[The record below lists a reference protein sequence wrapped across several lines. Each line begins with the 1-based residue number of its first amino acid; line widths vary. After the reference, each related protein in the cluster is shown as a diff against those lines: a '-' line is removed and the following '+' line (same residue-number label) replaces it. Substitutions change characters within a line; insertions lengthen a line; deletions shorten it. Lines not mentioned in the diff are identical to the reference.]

1 MGERQKSGLRRSSLP
16 EAVGGGQMGGVG
28 MEKRVAGIVRWL
40 ERFQRS
46 YKSGAM
52 ESALMDAECA
62 RADLEILRR
71 DVWSSLGP
79 SREPRRRVGMF
90 LSRAVLSAFLV
101 VLATSVPVSELRRR
115 TEEASPVHDSLF
127 AWTALSVRGSGGA
140 FDEDWGG
147 GNAAS
152 HFPLEMSGE
161 RKNPS
166 TPRGE
171 RANAGLLRR
180 PSSETRERPVKRAPN
195 AAEDERAV
203 RAKAANG
210 KKVPYETVFSLLQ
223 TGERVL
229 KNEEPVI
236 AVDRGQGKG
245 EGGL

>member
-1 MGERQKSGLRRSSLP
+1 
-16 EAVGGGQMGGVG
+16 

-62 RADLEILRR
+62 RADLETLRR

-79 SREPRRRVGMF
+79 SRVPRRRRGML

-115 TEEASPVHDSLF
+115 MEEPPPVHDSLF
-127 AWTALSVRGSGGA
+127 AWTALSVRGSRGA

-147 GNAAS
+147 RDAAS
-152 HFPLEMSGE
+152 HFPLGMSGE
-161 RKNPS
+161 RKNLSVSP
-166 TPRGE
+166 GD
-171 RANAGLLRR
+171 RASAAPLRR
-180 PSSETRERPVKRAPN
+180 PSAGMGERPVKRVPN
-195 AAEDERAV
+195 SAGNERAG

>member
-1 MGERQKSGLRRSSLP
+1 MGRE
-16 EAVGGGQMGGVG
+16 G
-28 MEKRVAGIVRWL
+28 MERRVAGIVRWL

-62 RADLEILRR
+62 RADLETLRR

-79 SREPRRRVGMF
+79 SRVPRRRRGIF

-115 TEEASPVHDSLF
+115 TEEPPPVQDSLS
-127 AWTALSVRGSGGA
+127 AWMALRLRGSGGTSG
-140 FDEDWGG
+140 EDWGEKGVAPHLPLGASG
-147 GNAAS
+147 GKNLSVSPGDRASAA
-152 HFPLEMSGE
+152 P
-161 RKNPS
+161 
-166 TPRGE
+166 
-171 RANAGLLRR
+171 LRR
-180 PSSETRERPVKRAPN
+180 PSAGMGERSVKRVPN
-195 AAEDERAV
+195 SAGNERAGG
-203 RAKAANG
+203 AKAANG

>member
-1 MGERQKSGLRRSSLP
+1 
-16 EAVGGGQMGGVG
+16 

-62 RADLEILRR
+62 RADLETLRR

-79 SREPRRRVGMF
+79 SRVPRRRRGIF

-115 TEEASPVHDSLF
+115 MEDPPPVHDSLS
-127 AWTALSVRGSGGA
+127 AWTALSVRGSRGA

-147 GNAAS
+147 RDAAS
-152 HFPLEMSGE
+152 HFPLGVSGE
-161 RKNPS
+161 RKNLSVSP
-166 TPRGE
+166 GD
-171 RANAGLLRR
+171 RASAAPLRR
-180 PSSETRERPVKRAPN
+180 PSAGMGGRSVKRVPN
-195 AAEDERAV
+195 SAGNERAGG
-203 RAKAANG
+203 AKAANG

>member
-1 MGERQKSGLRRSSLP
+1 MGR
-16 EAVGGGQMGGVG
+16 VGREG
-28 MEKRVAGIVRWL
+28 MERRVAGIVRWL

-62 RADLEILRR
+62 RADLETLRR

-79 SREPRRRVGMF
+79 SRVPRRRRGM
-90 LSRAVLSAFLV
+90 LVSRAVLSAFLV

-115 TEEASPVHDSLF
+115 TEEPPPVHDSLS
-127 AWTALSVRGSGGA
+127 AWMALSLRGSGGTSG
-140 FDEDWGG
+140 EDWGEKG
-147 GNAAS
+147 GAPHLPLGASGGKNLSVSPGDRASAA
-152 HFPLEMSGE
+152 P
-161 RKNPS
+161 
-166 TPRGE
+166 
-171 RANAGLLRR
+171 LRR
-180 PSSETRERPVKRAPN
+180 PSAGTVQRSARRAPN
-195 AAEDERAV
+195 AAGNERPGREAG
-203 RAKAANG
+203 AANG

>member
-1 MGERQKSGLRRSSLP
+1 
-16 EAVGGGQMGGVG
+16 

-62 RADLEILRR
+62 RADLETLRR

-79 SREPRRRVGMF
+79 SRVPRRRRGIF

-115 TEEASPVHDSLF
+115 TEEVSPVHDSLS
-127 AWTALSVRGSGGA
+127 AWTALSVRGSRGA

-147 GNAAS
+147 RDAAS
-152 HFPLEMSGE
+152 HFPLGVSGE
-161 RKNPS
+161 RKNLSVSP
-166 TPRGE
+166 GD
-171 RANAGLLRR
+171 RASAAPLRR
-180 PSSETRERPVKRAPN
+180 PSAGMGERSVKRVPN
-195 AAEDERAV
+195 SAGNERAGG
-203 RAKAANG
+203 AKAANG

-229 KNEEPVI
+229 RNEEPVI

>member
-1 MGERQKSGLRRSSLP
+1 
-16 EAVGGGQMGGVG
+16 

-62 RADLEILRR
+62 RADLETLRR

-79 SREPRRRVGMF
+79 SRVSFRRRWMLV
-90 LSRAVLSAFLV
+90 SRAVLTAFLV

-115 TEEASPVHDSLF
+115 TEETSPVHDSLF
-127 AWTALSVRGSGGA
+127 AWTALSVRSSRGA
-140 FDEDWGG
+140 FDGDWGG
-147 GNAAS
+147 RDAAS
-152 HFPLEMSGE
+152 HFPLGMLGE
-161 RKNPS
+161 QKNLS

-180 PSSETRERPVKRAPN
+180 PSSGTGEKSVKRAPN
-195 AAEDERAV
+195 SAGNERAGRV
-203 RAKAANG
+203 KAANG

-236 AVDRGQGKG
+236 AVDRRQGKG

>member
-1 MGERQKSGLRRSSLP
+1 MERGEKTAFGGTPSPRPS
-16 EAVGGGQMGGVG
+16 EVGRVGGVG

-62 RADLEILRR
+62 RADLETLRR

-79 SREPRRRVGMF
+79 SRVPRRRRGIF

-115 TEEASPVHDSLF
+115 TEEPPPVHDSLS
-127 AWTALSVRGSGGA
+127 AWTALSVRGAGGA
-140 FDEDWGG
+140 LDGGWGG
-147 GNAAS
+147 RDVAS
-152 HFPLEMSGE
+152 HFPSKMSGG
-161 RKNPS
+161 KGLPVS
-166 TPRGE
+166 PGA
-171 RANAGLLRR
+171 RANAASLRR
-180 PSSETRERPVKRAPN
+180 SSSGTGQRTVRKAPSAAGNERPGRAGS
-195 AAEDERAV
+195 
-203 RAKAANG
+203 ANG

>member
-1 MGERQKSGLRRSSLP
+1 
-16 EAVGGGQMGGVG
+16 

-115 TEEASPVHDSLF
+115 TEEEAPPVHDSLS
-127 AWTALSVRGSGGA
+127 AWTALNVRASGGA
-140 FDEDWGG
+140 FDEGWGG
-147 GNAAS
+147 RSIAP
-152 HFPLEMSGE
+152 HFPLGASGGE
-161 RKNPS
+161 RLPAS
-166 TPRGE
+166 PGA
-171 RANAGLLRR
+171 RANAAAMRRR
-180 PSSETRERPVKRAPN
+180 PSAETGERPVKRAPN

>member
-1 MGERQKSGLRRSSLP
+1 
-16 EAVGGGQMGGVG
+16 

-62 RADLEILRR
+62 RADLETLRR

-79 SREPRRRVGMF
+79 SRVPRRRRGML

-115 TEEASPVHDSLF
+115 MEEPPPVHDSLF
-127 AWTALSVRGSGGA
+127 AWTALSVRGSRGA

-147 GNAAS
+147 RDAAS
-152 HFPLEMSGE
+152 HFPLGMSGE
-161 RKNPS
+161 RKNLSVSP
-166 TPRGE
+166 GD
-171 RANAGLLRR
+171 RASAAPLRR
-180 PSSETRERPVKRAPN
+180 PSAGMGERPVKRVPN
-195 AAEDERAV
+195 SAGNERAG

-229 KNEEPVI
+229 RNEEPVI

>member
-1 MGERQKSGLRRSSLP
+1 
-16 EAVGGGQMGGVG
+16 

-46 YKSGAM
+46 YKSGSM

-62 RADLEILRR
+62 RADLETLRR

-79 SREPRRRVGMF
+79 CRLPRRRRGMF
-90 LSRAVLSAFLV
+90 VSRAVLTAFLV
-101 VLATSVPVSELRRR
+101 VLATSAPVSELRRR
-115 TEEASPVHDSLF
+115 TEEASPVHDSLS
-127 AWTALSVRGSGGA
+127 AWTALSIRGAGSA
-140 FDEDWGG
+140 FDGGWGG
-147 GNAAS
+147 KNAAS
-152 HFPLEMSGE
+152 HFPLGTSEE
-161 RKNPS
+161 RKNLS
-166 TPRGE
+166 VPRGT
-171 RANAGLLRR
+171 RTNAGLLRR
-180 PSSETRERPVKRAPN
+180 PSPETGERSVRRAPN
-195 AAEDERAV
+195 AAGNERAG
-203 RAKAANG
+203 RAGSATGSANG